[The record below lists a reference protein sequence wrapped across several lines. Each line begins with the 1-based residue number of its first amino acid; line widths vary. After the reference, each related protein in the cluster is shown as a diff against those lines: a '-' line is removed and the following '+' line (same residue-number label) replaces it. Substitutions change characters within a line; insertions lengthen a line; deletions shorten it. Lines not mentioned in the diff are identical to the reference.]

1 MKKTKKKALLIA
13 LIVSLTLLIVAVSAT
28 LLFDYYM
35 EYIEFDTAGMIA
47 GHVLGFLLM
56 FFIVYR
62 YEIKE
67 VDEYSSEQ
75 NHNIY

>member
-13 LIVSLTLLIVAVSAT
+13 LVASLILLIVAVTAT

-35 EYIEFDTAGMIA
+35 EYIKFDMVGMVA
-47 GHVLGFLLM
+47 GHIIGFLLM
-56 FFIVYR
+56 FFIIYR
-62 YEIKE
+62 YELK
-67 VDEYSSEQ
+67 DDDGYSEEQ